1 MRRAA
6 GDAVAGRLQLGFDWD
21 FNARSLLRL
30 KLAALE
36 GVLTQR
42 VEVLCA
48 LAPVPAAAAL
58 AWLQLPPR
66 PLAVRRPDPTPALAV
81 RSAGAAVQSPQ
92 PRVRSWGAAGV
103 HYERVRAPIARTHPS
118 TEPHGRLLPGWP
130 MRTGT
135 PMS

>member
-66 PLAVRRPDPTPALAV
+66 PLAVRRPNPTPALAV
-81 RSAGAAVQSPQ
+81 PDLELVLSITPRRWCAALLLPQ
-92 PRVRSWGAAGV
+92 QAAAGSV
-103 HYERVRAPIARTHPS
+103 QCRARPCRACSLECRAGGGCRGI
-118 TEPHGRLLPGWP
+118 L
-130 MRTGT
+130 
-135 PMS
+135 